1 MRTKGTYAVVVACL
15 LSACVSRGKYDRALG
30 VMSKYQAERLQAESD
45 RDVAVAKMEGKLVE
59 QNGVLAQTR
68 DQAAKEK
75 AAMQGELAATAA
87 EMESVR
93 AQRALTEQRMQE
105 WKKLTSKLADMIS
118 AGKIK
123 VSVREGR
130 MLVDLPSSVLFAS
143 GSADL
148 QDAGKPALVQV
159 AAVLKE
165 FPSRQFLVAG
175 HTDNVP
181 IGKTTAFKDN
191 WDLSAA
197 RALTVTKFLVENGL
211 KPRTI
216 AAAGYGE
223 WDPVGNNK
231 SDTGRQQN
239 RRIEIV
245 LLPNIAELPK
255 MPTTDAAGGTQ

>member
-1 MRTKGTYAVVVACL
+1 LVVVLAA
-15 LSACVSRGKYDRALG
+15 SACVSRSKYDRALG
-30 VMSKYQAERLQAESD
+30 VMSQYQADRLEAQAD
-45 RDVAVAKMEGKLVE
+45 RDAAVAKVQE
-59 QNGVLAQTR
+59 QLAQQSGMLTQTR
-68 DQAAKEK
+68 EQADKDR
-75 AAMQGELAATAA
+75 AAMQGELAASRE
-87 EMESVR
+87 EMEAVR
-93 AQRALTEQRMQE
+93 AQRALTEQRLQE
-105 WKKLTSKLADMIS
+105 WKTLTSKLADMIS
-118 AGKIK
+118 SGKIK

-148 QDAGKPALVQV
+148 QEAGKPALAEV
-159 AAVLKE
+159 AAVLKQ

-175 HTDNVP
+175 HTDSMP
-181 IGKTTAFKDN
+181 IVKTAAFKDN

-197 RALTVTKFLVENGL
+197 RALTVTKFLIERGL

-223 WDPVGNNK
+223 YAPVGNNK
-231 SDTGRQQN
+231 TDMGRQQN

-255 MPTTDAAGGTQ
+255 MPSVGEKP

>member
-1 MRTKGTYAVVVACL
+1 MRTNARRYALVAVL
-15 LSACVSRGKYDRALG
+15 AASACVARSKYDRSLG
-30 VMSKYQAERLQAESD
+30 VISQYQADRLEAQAD
-45 RDVAVAKMEGKLVE
+45 RDAAVAKMQE
-59 QNGVLAQTR
+59 QLAKQSGVLSQTR
-68 DQAAKEK
+68 EQAEK
-75 AAMQGELAATAA
+75 DRAAMQGELAASRE
-87 EMESVR
+87 EMEAVR
-93 AQRALTEQRMQE
+93 AQRALTEQRLAE
-105 WKKLTSKLADMIS
+105 WKTLTSKLAAMIS
-118 AGKIK
+118 SGKIK

-148 QDAGKPALVQV
+148 QEAGKPALTEV
-159 AAVLKE
+159 ASVLKQ

-175 HTDNVP
+175 HTDNIP
-181 IGKTTAFKDN
+181 IVQPVAFKDN

-197 RALTVTKFLVENGL
+197 RALTVTKFLIEKGL
-211 KPRTI
+211 KPKTI

-231 SDTGRQQN
+231 TEPGRQQN

-255 MPTTDAAGGTQ
+255 MPSVGDKP

>member
-1 MRTKGTYAVVVACL
+1 MRVKGTILIVGLVA
-15 LSACVSRGKYDRALG
+15 SACVSRSKYDRALG
-30 VMSKYQAERLQAESD
+30 VMSKYQAERLQAQAD
-45 RDVAVAKMEGKLVE
+45 RDAAVASLQDKLNASSGE
-59 QNGVLAQTR
+59 LAQTR
-68 DQAAKEK
+68 DQAAKDK
-75 AAMQGELAATAA
+75 ASLEAAIAATK
-87 EMESVR
+87 EEVESVR
-93 AQRALTEQRMQE
+93 AQRAQAEQRMLE

-130 MLVDLPSSVLFAS
+130 MLVDLPSGVLFAS

-148 QDAGKPALVQV
+148 QDAGKQPLTEV

-165 FPSRQFLVAG
+165 FPNRQFLVAG
-175 HTDNVP
+175 HTDSMP
-181 IGKTTAFKDN
+181 IVKTSAFKDN

-197 RALTVTKFLVENGL
+197 RALTVTKFLVEKGL
-211 KPRTI
+211 KPKSL

-223 WDPVGNNK
+223 WDPVGNNGTDK
-231 SDTGRQQN
+231 GRQSN

-255 MPTTDAAGGTQ
+255 MPETTAQGGTP